1 VANSEMT
8 LGALTALGE
17 RQIDVPRDLS
27 IVGFDDPLWARHL
40 GPARTAVTQP
50 IVEMAKTATALLL
63 SLLQDPEAIKLGVFP
78 PRFGDPAI
86 NGTATAPAARRD
98 YRAALLRRFALA
110 KSVFACGSFP
120 WFL

>member
-1 VANSEMT
+1 MT

-78 PRFGDPAI
+78 PHLVIRQS
-86 NGTATAPAARRD
+86 TAP
-98 YRAALLRRFALA
+98 LRLRQP
-110 KSVFACGSFP
+110 GEIIEQP
-120 WFL
+120 Y